1 MIVHC
6 TEDIDYESTEV
17 IPSVFEAFHNQLVNL
32 SFGNLTDNLRR
43 LTVVIEGTDVT
54 DAAETEVVLNHIET
68 ERTGFDFEDNG

>member
-32 SFGNLTDNLRR
+32 SFGNLMDNLRQQ
-43 LTVVIEGTDVT
+43 TVAIEGTDVT
-54 DAAETEVVLNHIET
+54 DAAEIEAVPNHIET
-68 ERTGFDFEDNG
+68 ERTGFDFGDNG